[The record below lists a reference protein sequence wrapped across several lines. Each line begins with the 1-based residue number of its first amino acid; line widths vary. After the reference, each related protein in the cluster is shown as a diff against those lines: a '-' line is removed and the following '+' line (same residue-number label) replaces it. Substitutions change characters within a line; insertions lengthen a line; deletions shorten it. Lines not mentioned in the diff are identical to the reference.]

1 MPAGHDVVFDDLVQ
15 AQHLVHRRLRELGGV
30 DGLALQR
37 LVDLAARHHGHRGA
51 ELFQHLAAD
60 AGEADAQAVEVVQLL
75 DGLGEPAGAFRAD
88 NAAQH
93 RVDVALGVDLLQQ
106 LLAVT
111 LVVPGQVRRRLHVE
125 RRAGV
130 QRQGRNGALVVADP
144 GVAGRVLAAA
154 HRIHDLERRHQ
165 LARLVVAQLDVAARD
180 GLERFGKML
189 DRGGEADQV
198 RGEGQRHLPADL
210 FRGAGDATEQAGAEQ
225 GGGTD
230 GAGDT
235 GEFVLGRHAG
245 FLLVV
250 VLVPE
255 GGRVTARGSRALTG
269 QNKNRGRAVLPI
281 RRQSCSLV
289 CSGVAGWIA
298 GSVPILWGRPKS
310 GDRLWCG
317 CGVRMRRWAEGAI
330 LR

>member
-1 MPAGHDVVFDDLVQ
+1 MPAGHDVVLDDLVQ

-60 AGEADAQAVEVVQLL
+60 AGEADTQAVEVLQLL

-88 NAAQH
+88 DAAQH
-93 RVDVALGVDLLQQ
+93 RVDIALGVDFLQQ

-189 DRGGEADQV
+189 DRRGEADQV

-210 FRGAGDATEQAGAEQ
+210 LRGTGDAAEQAGAEQ

-235 GEFVLGRHAG
+235 GEFVLGRHADFPSCCCSG
-245 FLLVV
+245 
-250 VLVPE
+250 
-255 GGRVTARGSRALTG
+255 ARGRTRNRPWVEGVNRPEQEQRPSRCCRSGA
-269 QNKNRGRAVLPI
+269 
-281 RRQSCSLV
+281 SLV
-289 CSGVAGWIA
+289 LWFVLASRGGLQVLCLSCGAGRKA
-298 GSVPILWGRPKS
+298 GI
-310 GDRLWCG
+310 G
-317 CGVRMRRWAEGAI
+317 CGAGAGVGCG
-330 LR
+330 